1 MGSSK
6 YSNCIRRGLRCDIR
20 DVEADN
26 FIRID
31 RKAARLEGKIEK
43 MEQIRRDNDAR
54 LERFR
59 RLRKALYERK
69 LEIVRRGIKNIEEL
83 ERIEDEKRIARGS
96 SKVPFDPVTALKQF
110 SSETPVDQ

>member
-1 MGSSK
+1 MGLSK

-20 DVEADN
+20 NIEADD

-31 RKAARLEGKIEK
+31 RKAARLEGKIK
-43 MEQIRRDNDAR
+43 KLKQIRRDNDTR

-59 RLRKALYERK
+59 RLRKALYERELK
-69 LEIVRRGIKNIEEL
+69 MVYRDIENIKEL

-96 SKVPFDPVTALKQF
+96 SKVPFDPVIALK
-110 SSETPVDQ
+110 